1 MLTSGDDAPDFRLP
15 AHTGEEVD
23 TRSLRDEGR
32 WLVLWWYP
40 KAATPG

>member
-1 MLTSGDDAPDFRLP
+1 MLSPGDDAPDFRLT

-23 TRSLRDEGR
+23 SRALRERGD
-32 WLVLWWYP
+32 WVVAWWYP